1 MKPGEELPV
10 IREWYELAAWLL
22 PKINKFPRDQKF
34 LLGDRIQTT
43 VIDILERLIEA
54 KFRRDRS
61 ELLDRVNVEL
71 EKLRFLIRLSHDLKI
86 LPAKAYGDCGQR
98 LLQIGT
104 QIGGW
109 KRASDSRGPR

>member
-10 IREWYELAAWLL
+10 IREWYELTAWLL
-22 PKINKFPRDQKF
+22 PKINKFPRNQKF

-43 VIDILERLIEA
+43 VLNVLEQLIEA

-71 EKLRFLIRLSHDLKI
+71 EKLRFLLRLSHDLKLLPVQSTVAI
-86 LPAKAYGDCGQR
+86 LCRLSSAKRFRAG
-98 LLQIGT
+98 
-104 QIGGW
+104 GGW
-109 KRASDSRGPR
+109 